1 MSGILIVRPPMQLS
15 PKELVNCQTSI
26 IKMIEDGVV
35 VVQPGYEVEYIRTD
49 EDEDTTTKVGFV

>member
-15 PKELVNCQTSI
+15 PKALVSCQKSI
-26 IKMIEDGVV
+26 IKMVEDGVV

>member
-15 PKELVNCQTSI
+15 STALVRCQKSI
-26 IKMIEDGVV
+26 IKMVEDGVV

-49 EDEDTTTKVGFV
+49 EDEDTTTEVGFV